1 MTLAPLFAILGAGKE
16 DHMKHLF
23 KFGKKACASMAW
35 VTLFLGAAPWVAAQE
50 AYPNKPIRMLLGY
63 PPGGGSDIIAR
74 LIAKP
79 LGDRLGQSV
88 VVDNKPGA
96 SGNIAAEMAARA
108 NPDGYTLLF
117 VPSGLATSAAMKK
130 SMPFQPVN
138 DFFWISTV
146 TTYPI
151 ALAVVPGSPIRSFGD
166 LVAKAKA
173 EPNKI
178 SYSSVGVGTAMHL
191 VTEWIQSEAGIQLN
205 HIPFKGGTGPMTELL
220 AGRIDVMVDTMTL
233 TAKLVHEGRVRA
245 LATTALPGKSPL
257 PGVPAVADT
266 YPGMVYESWLGIVA
280 PAGTPPAIIE
290 RLNKEIRAVVDMP
303 DVRQKMIDFG
313 GQPQASSP
321 TEFKSR
327 VERDIA
333 SMRKVMAERK
343 IEQE

>member
-1 MTLAPLFAILGAGKE
+1 
-16 DHMKHLF
+16 MKKVLPF
-23 KFGKKACASMAW
+23 DPVKDFAW
-35 VTLFLGAAPWVAAQE
+35 VSTL
-50 AYPNKPIRMLLGY
+50 
-63 PPGGGSDIIAR
+63 
-74 LIAKP
+74 
-79 LGDRLGQSV
+79 
-88 VVDNKPGA
+88 
-96 SGNIAAEMAARA
+96 
-108 NPDGYTLLF
+108 
-117 VPSGLATSAAMKK
+117 
-130 SMPFQPVN
+130 
-138 DFFWISTV
+138 
-146 TTYPI
+146 TTYP
-151 ALAVVPGSPIRSFGD
+151 LAFTVAPQSPIRSFQD
-166 LVAKAKA
+166 LIQRAKA
-173 EPNKI
+173 EPGQWR
-178 SYSSVGVGTAMHL
+178 YSSVGVGTAMHL